1 VVVGVLK
8 RVFGWVGRK
17 ALLYVMLVLAI
28 WASMF
33 FVPWIKTE
41 WNGPQMSLD
50 RAARLDAAVDQLRL
64 LEGNAQARLSRISA
78 DSKVKTL
85 AELDMAIKGA
95 RHARGAAIAGRRSA
109 LAKAASLARA
119 DGDALLADGA
129 RELEIQVRSG
139 EITGLL
145 TARTR
150 LEKKQAAS
158 NLIMQL
164 RDRVRSVNQSA
175 EKVRQSRTQCR
186 NAARNLKLFEDRW
199 LVWVTGQRYDR
210 ARHRLMQQSVHD
222 RCDEARRV
230 EAMYDFQRRGAEEVK
245 RQRDAAYRQYR
256 QSQLWTETQIATVT
270 QSLSDQIVKERTS
283 AEGSWR
289 AKVMLWSSEMHL
301 PLILK
306 IAALALIGIIAMPFL
321 IRLFC
326 YFILAPLAMR
336 RPAIRL
342 RVPGGTGVAIPLGDR
357 SKTSVGVR
365 LAPGEELLVRQDYLQ
380 TSSHVGAKG
389 TQWFLDW
396 LHPVTSIATGLTF
409 LTRVRG
415 DGEVTTVSA
424 VHDPFAE
431 VTILTLPE
439 GAACVLQ
446 PRALAAVAQPIRR
459 RLRVTGH
466 WRLFSLNAW
475 ATMQLRYLV
484 FHGPARLVLKG
495 GRGVRVE
502 RAERGRVF
510 GQDQLVGF
518 SADLAYSVTRTET
531 IWPYLFGYEQL
542 LKDRV
547 EAGDGILIVEEAP
560 MAGRRPGEVK
570 RGIEGMIDAGMKVF
584 GM

>member
-1 VVVGVLK
+1 MAVGFVS

-28 WASMF
+28 AASMVL
-33 FVPWIKTE
+33 VPWIKTE
-41 WNGPQMSLD
+41 WNGPQISLD
-50 RAARLDAAVDQLRL
+50 RAARLDAVVGRLRS
-64 LEGNAQARLSRISA
+64 LEGDAQVRLSKSSA
-78 DSKVKTL
+78 VSKDKTL
-85 AELDMAIKGA
+85 VQLDTAIEDA
-95 RHARGAAIAGRRSA
+95 SYAQETAIAGRRST
-109 LAKAASLARA
+109 LAKAASLAKA
-119 DGDALLADGA
+119 DGDALRADGA
-129 RELEIQVRSG
+129 RELEIQVRAG
-139 EITGLL
+139 EITALSA
-145 TARTR
+145 ARDR
-150 LEKKQAAS
+150 LRKKQAAGV
-158 NLIMQL
+158 LITQF
-164 RDRVRSVNQSA
+164 RDSVASVNQSA
-175 EKVRQSRTQCR
+175 EKVLQSRRQCR
-186 NAARNLKLFEDRW
+186 DAARDLKTFEGRW
-199 LVWVTGQRYDR
+199 LVWATGQRYDQ
-210 ARHRLMQQSVHD
+210 ARHRALQHSARD
-222 RCDEARRV
+222 RCVEARRM
-230 EAMYDFQRRGAEEVK
+230 EAVYEIRRNAVGQIK
-245 RQRDAAYRQYR
+245 LQRDTAYRQY
-256 QSQLWTETQIATVT
+256 QLSPAWTETRIAPVT

-283 AEGSWR
+283 AKGSWR
-289 AKVMLWSSEMHL
+289 AKFMLWSSEMRL
-301 PLILK
+301 PLIFK
-306 IAALALIGIIAMPFL
+306 VAAFILLGIVAMPFL

-326 YFILAPLAMR
+326 YLILAPFAMR

-342 RVPGGTGVAIPLGDR
+342 RVPGAAGVAIALADR
-357 SKTSVGVR
+357 SATSVGIR
-365 LAPGEELLVRQDYLQ
+365 LAPGEELLVRQAYLQ
-380 TSSHVGAKG
+380 TSSLAGAKG

-396 LHPVTSIATGLTF
+396 RHPVTSIATGLTF

-431 VTILTLPE
+431 VTILTLVD
-439 GAACVLQ
+439 GAACVLY

-459 RLRVTGH
+459 RLRVTAH

-495 GRGVRVE
+495 GRGVRIE

-531 IWPYLFGYEQL
+531 FWPYLFGYEQL

-547 EAGDGILIVEEAP
+547 EAGEGILIVEEAP
-560 MAGRRPGEVK
+560 MAGRRPGDVK